1 MKDPAMPKN
10 IPINIIFYLFWSS
23 AERGDQISY
32 MNVVYTVTLAS
43 RIDVKIDYGSDRV
56 IDI

>member
-1 MKDPAMPKN
+1 MPKN